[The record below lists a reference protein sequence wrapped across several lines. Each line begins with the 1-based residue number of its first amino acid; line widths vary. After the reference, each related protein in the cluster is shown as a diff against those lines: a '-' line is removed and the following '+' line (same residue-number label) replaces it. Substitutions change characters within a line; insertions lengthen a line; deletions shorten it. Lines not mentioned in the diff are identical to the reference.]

1 MRVGVTDKRFVKM
14 NIRAG
19 GGNATTQR
27 GKTDRATERTQKGYI
42 LTSKARACDHTSR
55 DYERYAPA
63 GLPRK
68 ASHHASPQAAAGQVP
83 VGEWHDA
90 RAIALCTSL
99 AILS

>member
-1 MRVGVTDKRFVKM
+1 MD
-14 NIRAG
+14 G
-19 GGNATTQR
+19 GGRRRRRRRQR
-27 GKTDRATERTQKGYI
+27 GETDRAGATENNTHRRKGTIYYLGTNSI
-42 LTSKARACDHTSR
+42 FDQTSR
-55 DYERYAPA
+55 VCERYAA

>member
-1 MRVGVTDKRFVKM
+1 MAYGYALH
-14 NIRAG
+14 AG
-19 GGNATTQR
+19 RSGR
-27 GKTDRATERTQKGYI
+27 GENRPCATENTQKGYI

-55 DYERYAPA
+55 DCERYAPA